1 MPYHKRKNIRLY
13 GYDYGQAGGYFVTIC
28 TSNRECLLSR
38 VLPGNQFVRADV
50 QLTELGRIADR
61 VIHEVSDRTGI
72 CLSEYVIM
80 PNHIHMIL
88 LISMGETGYTVGEYV
103 GMFKSLT
110 LYHWRD
116 ICNRENRRMGTVW
129 QRNYYE
135 HILRNEA
142 DYIEKLRY
150 IEENPD
156 AWCEDELYKE

>member
-1 MPYHKRKNIRLY
+1 
-13 GYDYGQAGGYFVTIC
+13 
-28 TSNRECLLSR
+28 
-38 VLPGNQFVRADV
+38 
-50 QLTELGRIADR
+50 
-61 VIHEVSDRTGI
+61 
-72 CLSEYVIM
+72 
-80 PNHIHMIL
+80 MIL
-88 LISMGETGYTVGEYV
+88 QIPQGKTGYTVGEYV

-135 HILRNEA
+135 HILRNEV

-156 AWCEDELYKE
+156 AWCEDDLYKE

>member
-1 MPYHKRKNIRLY
+1 MEFFSRKSPRIPN
-13 GYDYGQAGGYFVTIC
+13 YDYSLNGYYFVTIC

-38 VLPGNQFVRADV
+38 VLPGNKFVRADV
-50 QLTELGRIADR
+50 QLTELGCIADR

-72 CLSEYVIM
+72 RLSEYVIM

-88 LISMGETGYTVGEYV
+88 LIPMGETGYTVGEYV

-135 HILRNEA
+135 HILRNDA

-150 IEENPD
+150 IDENPD
-156 AWCEDELYKE
+156 AWYEDELYKE